1 MTLHTLID
9 NIRRRSATR
18 REVQI
23 AMAAAGVGL
32 ATFPMFAGRALAAG
46 EVTYFTWAGYD
57 IPEMFPAYIEAYG
70 GPPATSLFGEDEEA
84 FTKVR
89 AGFKP
94 DLAHPCKVTLG
105 RYKDAGLLKPMDPAR
120 LSQWDNVWPE
130 LRESD
135 GVQTDEGIWQVP
147 FDWGNAS
154 VLYRTDLVD
163 PAYQENPTW
172 EILWDERYA
181 GRLSTFD
188 SVDGAVL
195 VAGLVAGAA
204 DIFNMTEEELARAR
218 ALLEEQREL
227 LLYYWTDQTAVEQ
240 ALASSE
246 LVAAYAWNN
255 AVVNLK
261 KQGLPVAYMNPREGI
276 FTWFCGLV
284 MIKDG
289 GGDEDAAYDL
299 VNAMLD
305 PEVGAW
311 MIDNYGFGHAN
322 AKSAELVSP
331 ERLAELGIASP
342 AALFSDGIFFAEIDP
357 EVRERYIA
365 MFEEVKAGF

>member
-1 MTLHTLID
+1 MTLHKLID
-9 NIRRRSATR
+9 RIHGRTASR
-18 REVQI
+18 REFHA
-23 AMAAAGVGL
+23 AMAATGLGL
-32 ATFPMFAGRALAAG
+32 ATVPMLNGRALAEG
-46 EVTYFTWAGYD
+46 EVTYFTWGGYD
-57 IPEMFPAYIEAYG
+57 IPEFYPAYIEKYD

-84 FTKVR
+84 FAKVR
-89 AGFKP
+89 AGYTP
-94 DLAHPCKVTLG
+94 DIAHPCKVTLG

-120 LSQWDNVWPE
+120 IPEWDNVWEE
-130 LRESD
+130 LRTAD
-135 GVQTDEGIWQVP
+135 GVETAEGIWQVP

-163 PAYQENPTW
+163 PSYQENPTW
-172 EILWDERYA
+172 KILWDERYA

-195 VAGLVAGAA
+195 VAGLVAGAE
-204 DIFNMTEEELARAR
+204 DIFNMTDEELARAR

-240 ALASSE
+240 ALASGE

-261 KQGLPVAYMNPREGI
+261 QQGLPVEYMIPREGI

-284 MIKDG
+284 MLKEAP
-289 GGDEDAAYDL
+289 GDEQAAYDL

-311 MIDNYGFGHAN
+311 MIDNYGFGHGN
-322 AKSAELVSP
+322 SKSAELVSQ
-331 ERLAELGIASP
+331 ERLDELGIGSP
-342 AALFSDGIFFAEIDP
+342 ETLFAEGLFFTEIDP